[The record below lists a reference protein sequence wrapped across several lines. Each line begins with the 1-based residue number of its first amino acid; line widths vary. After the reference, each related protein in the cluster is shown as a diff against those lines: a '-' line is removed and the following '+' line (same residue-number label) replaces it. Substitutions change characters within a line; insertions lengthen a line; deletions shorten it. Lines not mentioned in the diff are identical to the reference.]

1 MIRTKWAVDL
11 RNQLSDLAMQCDSST
26 AIEVTGMSESERKV
40 LKGKLMDC
48 VQWIDKK
55 ILPRK

>member
-40 LKGKLMDC
+40 LKGKLRDC